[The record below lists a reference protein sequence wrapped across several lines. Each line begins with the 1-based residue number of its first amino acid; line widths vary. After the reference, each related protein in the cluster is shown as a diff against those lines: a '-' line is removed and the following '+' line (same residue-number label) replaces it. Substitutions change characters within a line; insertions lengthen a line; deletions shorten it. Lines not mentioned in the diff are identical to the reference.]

1 MKSVALKSHAA
12 EVCAIGLVA
21 VALLAT
27 QVLVG
32 GTRLIFSL
40 PAYALLGIGGL
51 LLFLALN
58 RSKAEPAQ
66 ICLISAGLFFGYI
79 LLRCFTSPVT
89 YLARIDMYS
98 VSGGLLV
105 YFFAACF
112 VTESKPRAILLL
124 VLLIFGIAH
133 VLIGVIQFRNDDN
146 FMLIPFLQRFD
157 YERRASGFYVC
168 PNHLAGLLEVVG
180 VFGLSITC
188 WSRFPLWA
196 KLLSAYATAVC
207 YFGLILT
214 GSRGGY
220 LSALASLLLF
230 IVMSGALLR
239 RVSAQIFWRIG
250 GPAILIAAL
259 IGFAAFWLINQ
270 NTYLSDRAHSMFE
283 RNVRL
288 DMWKAALQQF
298 KLQPFL
304 GTGSGTYLYYGRQFR
319 SPQLQADPIYVHN
332 DYLQL
337 LAEYGLVGAALFLVF
352 LCSHLANGWKN
363 FQRLG
368 PKRIVVSHNPLSTS
382 LALNLGALGAVFA
395 LIVHSFL
402 DFNMHIPANVL
413 LLALV
418 FGFLANAGVQYDSP
432 SAEPRPWIRRW
443 RLVSP
448 LLGLVVL
455 VQSSL
460 LLPGEY
466 FAERA
471 RTALRDDE
479 LESGAAFALRG
490 LSYERKNPLLY
501 QYLGSARFDQADR
514 GQTAVAGAQFYQEA
528 LAAFEKG
535 RALAPQEEAF
545 AVGVAD
551 SYDALQ
557 RFPEG
562 EWTYEQALALDP
574 RSTSLNSLYQAHLKK
589 WRDSG
594 ADGEH
599 KSAQSSDINKLY

>member
-1 MKSVALKSHAA
+1 
-12 EVCAIGLVA
+12 
-21 VALLAT
+21 
-27 QVLVG
+27 
-32 GTRLIFSL
+32 
-40 PAYALLGIGGL
+40 
-51 LLFLALN
+51 
-58 RSKAEPAQ
+58 
-66 ICLISAGLFFGYI
+66 
-79 LLRCFTSPVT
+79 
-89 YLARIDMYS
+89 
-98 VSGGLLV
+98 
-105 YFFAACF
+105 
-112 VTESKPRAILLL
+112 
-124 VLLIFGIAH
+124 
-133 VLIGVIQFRNDDN
+133 
-146 FMLIPFLQRFD
+146 
-157 YERRASGFYVC
+157 
-168 PNHLAGLLEVVG
+168 
-180 VFGLSITC
+180 
-188 WSRFPLWA
+188 LWA

-337 LAEYGLVGAALFLVF
+337 LAEYGFVGAALFLVF

-599 KSAQSSDINKLY
+599 KSAQSSDINKLH

>member
-1 MKSVALKSHAA
+1 VKSVALKSYAV
-12 EVCAIGLVA
+12 EVFASVLVA
-21 VALLAT
+21 IALLTT

-32 GTRLIFSL
+32 GTRQVFSL
-40 PAYALLGIGGL
+40 PAYALLGVGAL

-58 RSKAEPAQ
+58 RSKPDPDRF
-66 ICLISAGLFFGYI
+66 CLLSAGLFFGFI
-79 LLRCFTSPVT
+79 VFRCFASPDT
-89 YLARIDMYS
+89 YLARIDMSS
-98 VSGGLLV
+98 VLGGLLV
-105 YFFAACF
+105 YFFATCF
-112 VTESKPRAILLL
+112 LTESKPRAMLLL
-124 VLLIFGIAH
+124 VLLVFGMAH
-133 VLIGVIQFRNDDN
+133 VLVGIVQFRNGDN

-157 YERRASGFYVC
+157 YGRRASGFYVC

-180 VFGLSITC
+180 IFGVSITC

-196 KLLSAYATAVC
+196 KLLSGYATAVC

-220 LSALASLLLF
+220 LSALGSLLLF
-230 IVMSGALLR
+230 IVMSGALLG
-239 RVSAQIFWRIG
+239 RVSARLFWKIG
-250 GPAILIAAL
+250 GPGILIAVL
-259 IGFAAFWLINQ
+259 IGVAAFWSINQ
-270 NTYLSDRAHSMFE
+270 NEYLSDRAHSMFE

-298 KLQPFL
+298 KLQPFF

-319 SPQLQADPIYVHN
+319 APDLQADPVYVHN

-352 LCSHLANGWKN
+352 LFSHLANGWKN

-368 PKRIVVSHNPLSTS
+368 PKRVIVSHNFLSTS

-395 LIVHSFL
+395 LIIHSFL
-402 DFNMHIPANVL
+402 DFNLHIPANVL

-418 FGFLANAGVQYDSP
+418 FGILANAGVQYESQP
-432 SAEPRPWIRRW
+432 VEPQPWFRRW
-443 RLVSP
+443 RLVTP
-448 LLGLVVL
+448 ALGLIVL
-455 VQSSL
+455 VQSL
-460 LLPGEY
+460 LWLPGEY

-479 LESGAAFALRG
+479 LETGAAFALRG
-490 LSYERKNPLLY
+490 LNYDRKNPNLY

-514 GQTAVAGAQFYQEA
+514 GQAGGAAAQFYQEA

-535 RALAPQEEAF
+535 RALAPREEAF
-545 AVGVAD
+545 AIGVAD

-557 RFPEG
+557 RFAEG
-562 EWTYEQALALDP
+562 EWIYEQAVALDP
-574 RSTSLNSLYQAHLKK
+574 RSESLNALYKAHLKK

-594 ADGEH
+594 TTGDN
-599 KSAQSSDINKLY
+599 KSAQSNDTNNLH